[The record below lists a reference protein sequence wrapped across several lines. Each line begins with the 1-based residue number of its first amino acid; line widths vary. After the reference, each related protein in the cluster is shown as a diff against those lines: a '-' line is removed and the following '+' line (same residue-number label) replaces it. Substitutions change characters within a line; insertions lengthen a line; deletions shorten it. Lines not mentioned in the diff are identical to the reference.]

1 MGESWRV
8 RESHVPVLVKACE
21 QSEGYTNI
29 QMGRRERERE
39 KQRQQRQHGHEAEG
53 DFMFVVIFD
62 ASLGVGVDGFAKR
75 SGGLIRSSL

>member
-1 MGESWRV
+1 MESQGESCTGTC
-8 RESHVPVLVKACE
+8 ESMRAERGVDKHTD
-21 QSEGYTNI
+21 G
-29 QMGRRERERE
+29 GGERERE